1 MCEGFKLDGLLVAD
15 ATLGCAPEHSH
26 EVLGDDRVV
35 SEFVLRQRVLASH
48 QRVDAIVVLIQ
59 HVGLVHHT
67 VGVFVYRVQNE
78 GKELLRIVLT
88 GRKHVIIDRIND
100 FFEFFWPNHLVLG
113 RIVLRRAHK

>member
-15 ATLGCAPEHSH
+15 ATHGCAPEHSH